1 MKQIRGSQLNPNNVS
16 LECIRVP
23 KVYDW
28 VFDAISTDDS
38 VNVPADCAAN
48 IAAAV
53 ADGRTPLNVT
63 CEAPPV
69 GGFFPLNPIPD
80 PSGNVSCV
88 VSAIIDREGLPE
100 GLGVVKVI
108 LTVRPLITVFDNTGL
123 PICQFRPTFST
134 SRRLVACVPELLT
147 NDNATCRIISLT
159 CDTNFNET
167 GVPDLGLQ
175 IALDI
180 CFDVQFEAEVKLE
193 VEGKFCFPRENDIE
207 LPPGGSCPTF
217 EYPQQCPTIFPEA
230 NCTCQGFADSVEE
243 DQTNGTFAG
252 VTTNTTPP
260 ILAGPIGVP
269 NVQTLMATICNNCNL
284 DGSTMSYSIEDNRA
298 IIPPGGLRYSFT
310 FTADE
315 INYPTCTFNTTTSLL
330 TVTGSGRWNFVNPL
344 IPDRD
349 ATFSLI
355 LSDGATD
362 SYTLTLNDGQGGTY
376 ITTVTTADEDIE
388 VQDCITFDE
397 V

>member
-38 VNVPADCAAN
+38 VNVPADCATA

-63 CEAPPV
+63 CEVPPV
-69 GGFFPLNPIPD
+69 GGFFPLDPTPD

-88 VSAIIDREGLPE
+88 VSAIIDRDGLPE

-108 LTVRPLITVFDNTGL
+108 LTVRPLITVFDSTGAI
-123 PICQFRPTFST
+123 ICQFRPTFST
-134 SRRLVACVPELLT
+134 SRRLVACVPDPLT
-147 NDNATCRIISLT
+147 NNNATCRIISLT

-193 VEGKFCFPRENDIE
+193 VEGKFCFPRENDID
-207 LPPGGSCPTF
+207 LPAGGSCPTF
-217 EYPQQCPTIFPEA
+217 VYPQQCATFPEP
-230 NCTCQGFADSVEE
+230 NCECQGEVIS
-243 DQTNGTFAG
+243 TNSDITITLDGTAIAAS
-252 VTTNTTPP
+252 N
-260 ILAGPIGVP
+260 
-269 NVQTLMATICNNCNL
+269 NATINATVCDNCNL
-284 DGSTMSYSIEDNRA
+284 DFSNLTFSFVDQTA
-298 IIPPGGLRYSFT
+298 GGTNSFT
-310 FTADE
+310 FVADE
-315 INYPTCTFNTTTSLL
+315 FQSVTCTPLLLPPTTVL
-330 TVTGSGRWNFVNPL
+330 VATGTGTF
-344 IPDRD
+344 IPNIGAPDPN
-349 ATFSLI
+349 ATFSL
-355 LSDGATD
+355 
-362 SYTLTLNDGQGGTY
+362 TLNDTAGTY
-376 ITTVTTADEDIE
+376 LLTITSTSGVYAIAAVTVLDEDIT
-388 VQDCITFDE
+388 VNNCVTFDE
-397 V
+397 I